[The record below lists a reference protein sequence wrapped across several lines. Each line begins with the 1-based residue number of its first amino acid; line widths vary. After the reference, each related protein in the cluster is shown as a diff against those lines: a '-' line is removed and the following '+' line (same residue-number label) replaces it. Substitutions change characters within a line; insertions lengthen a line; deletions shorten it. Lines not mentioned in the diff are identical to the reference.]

1 MAILGGQGWPSVVK
15 LAIGRYGDAHRRIV
29 RVEHSKGLVSVQI
42 TRVDCAFVANRMH
55 ARGER
60 RARVVG
66 QVIRRHAKTCLLVG
80 KMLLGATERFDYLR
94 DNVEIF
100 VCKKKI
106 SCAWQ
111 LFGATTTSSTDVRH
125 GRAHARTHTHTH
137 THTHTPMTSSPVITE
152 IVIEASQCGSKL
164 VGEEPWRGKRG
175 DVNEWCVR
183 VCESCV
189 CVCVCGGGQPASVV
203 LPHPSAICPEPTW
216 RTPSA

>member
-1 MAILGGQGWPSVVK
+1 VAILGGQGWPSVVT

-29 RVEHSKGLVSVQI
+29 RVEHSKGLVSVEI
-42 TRVDCAFVANRMH
+42 TRVDGAFVADRMH

-66 QVIRRHAKTCLLVG
+66 QVIRGHAKTCLLVG
-80 KMLLGATERFDYLR
+80 KMLLGATEKFEYLR
-94 DNVEIF
+94 DYVEIF
-100 VCKKKI
+100 VCEKKI
-106 SCAWQ
+106 GCVWQ
-111 LFGATTTSSTDVRH
+111 IFGATTTSSTNVQH
-125 GRAHARTHTHTH
+125 GHAHAHTHTHTHTHAHTHTHTHTQHTHTTHTHTH

-175 DVNEWCVR
+175 DVSEWCVR

-189 CVCVCGGGQPASVV
+189 CV
-203 LPHPSAICPEPTW
+203 
-216 RTPSA
+216 